1 MNLRPALLAVAVL
14 ATLAACGK
22 KEEAAPAAVA
32 APEPAAS
39 ASSAAPADYPA
50 DLTLGR
56 FRGQAVMGKDGYGL
70 TVCGDTRQLIVGF
83 KPGAQAVLDDF
94 LKGGA
99 KEFYLDGWG
108 TTDSE
113 ARPQFDRIERIY
125 TEGAGCDEKDLG
137 LSLYRAR
144 GNEPSWSL
152 DVGPSGVKLERPNL
166 PELVAEYQPLEQLDG
181 GGRRFA
187 ADTGQGKLEVVLTPG
202 TCKDGMSDTIY
213 GWNASVKLGAEE
225 MKGCAFSGLMS
236 E

>member
-22 KEEAAPAAVA
+22 KEEAAAPAVA
-32 APEPAAS
+32 TPAE
-39 ASSAAPADYPA
+39 APAEAPAPTDYPA
-50 DLTLGR
+50 GLELGR
-56 FRGQAVMGKDGYGL
+56 FRGHAVMGKDGYGL

-108 TTDSE
+108 TTDAQ

-125 TEGAGCDEKDLG
+125 TEGPGCDEKDLG
-137 LSLYRAR
+137 LSLFRAR
-144 GNEPSWSL
+144 GNEPFWAV
-152 DVGPSGVKLERPNL
+152 DVGPTGVKLERPDQ
-166 PELVAEYQPLEQLDG
+166 PELVVEYQPLEQLPDG
-181 GGRRFA
+181 GRKFA
-187 ADTGQGKLEVVLTPG
+187 ADTAEGRFELVLTPG
-202 TCKDGMSDTIY
+202 TCKDGMSDTVY
-213 GWNASVKLGAEE
+213 GWNASLKLGTNE
-225 MKGCAFSGLMS
+225 MKGCAFAGLMS